1 MSSLTSKTTG
11 ASPLTRSAQ
20 RPPPWALARATPA
33 QQRANTLGWLSLGLG
48 LAQLLAPRQV
58 ARWIGVEED
67 DDTALTLRAVG
78 VRELACGVGLLSHTH
93 GAAWA
98 WARVAGDVM
107 DLALLASAP
116 RNNGAERTL
125 GAAAGVLGITLLD
138 AQTALQLGREPDLS
152 KEGVSVLQS
161 VTINRT
167 PEDVYAFFR
176 DLENL
181 PSFMSHLVYVRVHN
195 GRSHWRAKGPL
206 GTAVEWDAEII
217 EDRPGELI
225 AWRSVADADVPN
237 SGRVE
242 FRPGPGGRGT
252 ELVVDLSY
260 DPPAGT
266 LGVRL
271 AQIFQT
277 EPGQE
282 ISSDLRRLK
291 QVLETGEVVHSDASI
306 HAGMHPA
313 RPPGTLADEDID
325 LPDPLTAGDA
335 QALPD
340 SAGWPEPDQLAR
352 EPRAP

>member
-1 MSSLTSKTTG
+1 MSSLITKDKG
-11 ASPLTRSAQ
+11 ASALTRSGQ
-20 RPPPWALARATPA
+20 RTPPWALARATPA
-33 QQRANTLGWLSLGLG
+33 RRRANFLGWFSVGLG
-48 LAQLLAPRQV
+48 LAQLVAPRQL

-67 DDTALTLRAVG
+67 EDTALTMRALG
-78 VRELACGVGLLSHTH
+78 VRELACGVGLLSHSH
-93 GAAWA
+93 AATWA

-107 DLALLASAP
+107 DLALLAGAP
-116 RNNGAERTL
+116 RSNGAERTL
-125 GAAAGVLGITLLD
+125 GAAASVLGITLLD
-138 AQTALQLGREPDLS
+138 AQTAIQLGREPDTA

-167 PEDVYAFFR
+167 PEEVYTFFR

-181 PSFMSHLVYVRVHN
+181 PRFMSHLVYVRVHN

-206 GTAVEWDAEII
+206 GTAVEWDAELI

-225 AWRSVADADVPN
+225 AWRSVAEADVPN
-237 SGRVE
+237 NGRVE
-242 FRPGPGGRGT
+242 FRRGPDGRGT
-252 ELVVDLSY
+252 ELVVDLNY
-260 DPPAGT
+260 DPPAGA

-282 ISSDLRRLK
+282 IASDLRRLK

-313 RPPGTLADEDID
+313 RPPGTLADEDVD
-325 LPDPLTAGDA
+325 VPE
-335 QALPD
+335 ALPESD
-340 SAGWPEPDQLAR
+340 TAGWPEPERTPGL
-352 EPRAP
+352 PGV